1 MALGTTDRRAPPLFR
16 QGLPLRLRWAA
27 WSALALALLFA
38 DGYWGVARPLRVAL
52 SAALAPIQAIGTSP
66 VRWVQNLGQHFAD
79 LNQAQSKAAQA
90 DLALVGMG
98 LQNAQLAQLRA
109 ENLRLR
115 QLLDVRN
122 QRFAQALTAEVLFA
136 TADPYSRK
144 VLINKGLQQGVQI
157 GSAVLGAHGV
167 IGQITQVYPR
177 SAEVSLLVGQNAT
190 IPVRNQ
196 RTGTAS
202 VAYGLPTVGAGGVE
216 LKHLPSN
223 ADVQVGD
230 VLTTSGMDGVYP
242 PDLAVATVTQ
252 VERKTSTT
260 FARVYAQPVAQ
271 MSSSYVLVLAPVGLA
286 DLDPQALANV
296 QPKAT
301 KPARDARSKG
311 KPKNSD
317 NSPAPAPAS
326 AGVPKP

>member
-16 QGLPLRLRWAA
+16 QGLPLRLRWAV
-27 WSALALALLFA
+27 WSALALALLLA
-38 DGYWGVARPLRVAL
+38 DSYWGVARPLRLAL
-52 SAALAPIQAIGTSP
+52 SAALAPIQAVATSP
-66 VRWVQNLGQHFAD
+66 VRWVQSWGGHFAD
-79 LNQAQSKAAQA
+79 LNQAQTKAAKA

-98 LQNAQLAQLRA
+98 LQNAELTQLRA
-109 ENLRLR
+109 ENTRLR
-115 QLLDVRN
+115 QLLDVHAK
-122 QRFAQALTAEVLFA
+122 RFTQGVTAEVMFA

-144 VLINKGLQQGVQI
+144 ILINKGMQQGLQA
-157 GSAVLGAHGV
+157 GSPVLGAQGV
-167 IGQITQVYPR
+167 IGQVTQVYPR
-177 SAEVSLLVGQNAT
+177 SAEVSLLIGQNMT

-196 RTGTAS
+196 RTGAAS
-202 VAYGLPTVGAGGVE
+202 VAYGLPTVGAGNIE

-271 MSSSYVLVLAPVGLA
+271 MGAAFVLVLAPVGLP
-286 DLDPQALANV
+286 DLDREALANV
-296 QPKAT
+296 QPKAAA
-301 KPARDARSKG
+301 KSVRDARSKAR
-311 KPKNSD
+311 S
-317 NSPAPAPAS
+317 
-326 AGVPKP
+326 PKPTPAAAGA

>member
-27 WSALALALLFA
+27 WSVLAVGLLLA
-38 DGYWGVARPLRVAL
+38 DSYWGVARPLRLAL
-52 SAALAPIQAIGTSP
+52 SAGLAPIQAVAGSP
-66 VRWVQNLGQHFAD
+66 VRWVQAFGQYFAD
-79 LNQAQSKAAQA
+79 LNQAQTKAAKA

-98 LQNAQLAQLRA
+98 LQNAELAQLRA
-109 ENLRLR
+109 ENTRLR

-122 QRFAQALTAEVLFA
+122 KRFTEAVTAEVLFA

-144 VLINKGLQQGVQI
+144 ILINKGMQQGLQA
-157 GSAVLGAHGV
+157 GSPVLGAQGV
-167 IGQITQVYPR
+167 LGQVTQVYPR
-177 SAEVSLLVGQNAT
+177 SAEVSLLIGQNAT

-196 RTGTAS
+196 RTGAAS
-202 VAYGLPTVGAGGVE
+202 VAYGLPAVGAGSIE

-271 MSSSYVLVLAPVGLA
+271 MGAAFVLVLAPVGLS
-286 DLDPQALANV
+286 DLDAQALANV
-296 QPKAT
+296 QPKAAKT
-301 KPARDARSKG
+301 VRDARSK
-311 KPKNSD
+311 
-317 NSPAPAPAS
+317 ART
-326 AGVPKP
+326 PKPTPAAGA